1 MLLVTRL
8 NPVGAAASPTT
19 STTGVTSAAA
29 RNAAT
34 QNTRPVNA
42 VLPFLAPYPWTM
54 NQLITLTGAK
64 MLCAPPSPAFW
75 VLMPVAALEV
85 APPLTDG

>member
-19 STTGVTSAAA
+19 STTGLTSAAS
-29 RNAAT
+29 RKVGT

-42 VLPFLAPYPWTM
+42 ARGYVTLPA
-54 NQLITLTGAK
+54 
-64 MLCAPPSPAFW
+64 SP
-75 VLMPVAALEV
+75 
-85 APPLTDG
+85 